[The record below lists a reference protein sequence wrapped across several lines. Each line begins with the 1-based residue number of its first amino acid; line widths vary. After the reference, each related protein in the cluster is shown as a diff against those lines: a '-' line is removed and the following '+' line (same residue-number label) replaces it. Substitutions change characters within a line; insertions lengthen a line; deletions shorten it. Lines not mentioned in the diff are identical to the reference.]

1 MKNLVFVFFVFLIA
15 FGCESEPKGPKTL
28 DWNKTTSEQQVEVG
42 DTIVV
47 EGITD
52 NIVDYRN
59 SDGFTRDNTDEET
72 VEIFI
77 RVPTSYR
84 NSWDEEIS
92 IPLFNPEQ
100 PDVTEN
106 PNVPIGIVICTI
118 YNPSH
123 NKDLQT
129 IYETYPKFVVQETR
143 IDAAGRFF
151 GAPSFYSSSF
161 YGKYIHPL
169 FLYRF
174 RFTGTIR
181 RIGRQKVERVSLHSL
196 DIEVSDVVVI
206 SSEQLNELED
216 WRTDSS
222 LESHTINVKAFR
234 KELESIQKEKERL
247 EEKIKAEE
255 ERLLK
260 EQEK

>member
-28 DWNKTTSEQQVEVG
+28 DWNKTTSEQQIEVG

-59 SDGFTRDNTDEET
+59 FDGYARDSFKET
-72 VEIFI
+72 GEIFI
-77 RVPTSYR
+77 RVPTSSR

-100 PDVTEN
+100 PDVTES
-106 PNVPIGIVICTI
+106 PNIPIGIVICTI

-123 NKDLQT
+123 NKDLQI
-129 IYETYPKFVVQETR
+129 IYETYPEFVVQETR
-143 IDAAGRFF
+143 IDAAGRAFR
-151 GAPSFYSSSF
+151 SSSF
-161 YGKYIHPL
+161 YGKHIHPL
-169 FLYRF
+169 FLHRF

-222 LESHTINVKAFR
+222 LKSHTINVEEFS
-234 KELESIQKEKERL
+234 KEVKEKLESIQKERERL

-255 ERLLK
+255 EQLLK

>member
-15 FGCESEPKGPKTL
+15 FGCESESEGPKTL
-28 DWNKTTSEQQVEVG
+28 DWNKTASEQQVEVG

-47 EGITD
+47 EGIND
-52 NIVDYRN
+52 NIVDYEN
-59 SDGFTRDNTDEET
+59 FDGFTRDNTDEET

-77 RVPTSYR
+77 RVAQSYR
-84 NSWDEEIS
+84 NSWDAEIS

-100 PDVTEN
+100 PDVTES

-129 IYETYPKFVVQETR
+129 VYETYPEFVVQETR
-143 IDAAGRFF
+143 IDAASRAFRD
-151 GAPSFYSSSF
+151 SSF
-161 YGKYIHPL
+161 YGKHIHPL
-169 FLYRF
+169 FLHRF

-181 RIGRQKVERVSLHSL
+181 RIGRQTVERVSLHSL

-222 LESHTINVKAFR
+222 LRSHTINVKAYR
-234 KELESIQKEKERL
+234 KELEEKLESIQKEKERL
-247 EEKIKAEE
+247 KEKLK
-255 ERLLK
+255 RLLK

>member
-28 DWNKTTSEQQVEVG
+28 DWNKTASEQQVEVG

-59 SDGFTRDNTDEET
+59 FDGSTTDYTDEET

-100 PDVTEN
+100 PDVTES
-106 PNVPIGIVICTI
+106 PNAPIGIVICTI

-129 IYETYPKFVVQETR
+129 IYERYPEFVVQETR
-143 IDAAGRFF
+143 IDAAGR
-151 GAPSFYSSSF
+151 ALRSSSF
-161 YGKYIHPL
+161 YGKHIHPL
-169 FLYRF
+169 FLHRF

-181 RIGRQKVERVSLHSL
+181 RIGRQKVESVSLHSL

-206 SSEQLNELED
+206 SSEQFNELEY

-222 LESHTINVKAFR
+222 LKSHTINVEEFI
-234 KELESIQKEKERL
+234 KELEERIESSQKKIERL
-247 EEKIKAEE
+247 EEQLKAEE

>member
-28 DWNKTTSEQQVEVG
+28 DWNKTTSEQQIEVG

-52 NIVDYRN
+52 NIVDYTN
-59 SDGFTRDNTDEET
+59 SDGWTRDRFEET
-72 VEIFI
+72 GEVYI
-77 RVPTSYR
+77 RVPQSDR
-84 NSWDEEIS
+84 ISWDEEIS
-92 IPLFNPEQ
+92 IRLFNPEQ

-106 PNVPIGIVICTI
+106 PNIPIGIVICTI
-118 YNPSH
+118 YNPLH

-129 IYETYPKFVVQETR
+129 IYETYPEFVVQETR
-143 IDAAGRFF
+143 IDAAGRVLR
-151 GAPSFYSSSF
+151 GSSF
-161 YGKYIHPL
+161 YGKHIHPL
-169 FLYRF
+169 FLHRF

-222 LESHTINVKAFR
+222 LNFHVINVEEFR
-234 KELESIQKEKERL
+234 KEVEEKSESIQKEIERL